1 MTDILTAAN
10 SIINAHESK
19 QMLPVIDSLMD
30 KLAEDYLKRQT
41 ILKEE
46 YENEVRKLIAL
57 KQRMV
62 KDAEGYEKR

>member
-1 MTDILTAAN
+1 MSDILTQAN
-10 SIINAHESK
+10 SIINAHEAK
-19 QMLPVIDSLMD
+19 QMLPVVDSLMD